1 MSMNGYAAGASPT
14 STVVFLVK
22 CSKTRP
28 GEAVFVVGGPEALGS
43 WSPALSLQL
52 TTTSDTY
59 PVWKS
64 ACIPLASTEAVE
76 YKFLIQRED
85 RKGTARWQD
94 FQGNHR
100 VTPEANMSVEASSD
114 WSTGAVKTC
123 IVKIEAPA
131 VARPSETSTEKAAAA
146 QQDKEE
152 VLMKMAESGVEAA
165 SAEVTSKCPLAVTIA
180 GREISRR
187 NFSQSLL
194 SVDVEDA
201 ASEAGSD
208 AEPVVQTIQLEKEE
222 EEEKPER
229 GVSIKHI
236 MSFSALTELA
246 DAEEKAE
253 HRKGKRYQ
261 SHYDPYNLNV
271 PVVVV
276 TSEVAPFS
284 KTGGLGLV
292 AASYAFEFAR
302 NGHRTMVVSPK
313 YSHYENINYVGET
326 RIRVLDQEQ
335 TVKFWHLRK
344 DYTEGGG
351 TDFLFVEHPAIQR
364 DGGPYN
370 DKDGRE
376 YPDNLFRFTI
386 LSLAAMEAPLILN
399 LNGQGTYGDKVLF
412 LANDWQAGMVP
423 VYLCSKYRINNCYTS
438 SRCIYVIHNLGYQ
451 GQYHGHDPVRFF
463 GLDSRYVGDLMMGKA
478 INLCKGALIYA
489 DRVLTVSP
497 NYAKEIQTPEGG
509 FNLQDFVAAKA
520 VSLRLAGI
528 LNGID
533 DCWNPMTDPNLFK
546 NYSVENFEESKAVNK
561 AALQKSLDLRQDP
574 DVCLMGFVGRLS
586 WQKGVDVLASVI
598 SWLMQDTGNGVTG
611 RVQII
616 MMGQGQ
622 AEYVET
628 LRWAENNYKGRIC
641 GYVGFDP
648 KVEHHMMGGCDL
660 LLMPSRYEPCGLP
673 QMYSQAYGTL
683 PLVHATGGLVD
694 SVKDISEGIDVA
706 TGFHVRPLSS
716 DKLKEVLFSAIEMHQ
731 KRPAD
736 FRQMQ
741 RTAMQSDYY
750 WPKAMDE
757 YERQIDI
764 ALYECPTVRN

>member
-1 MSMNGYAAGASPT
+1 MT
-14 STVVFLVK
+14 
-22 CSKTRP
+22 
-28 GEAVFVVGGPEALGS
+28 
-43 WSPALSLQL
+43 
-52 TTTSDTY
+52 
-59 PVWKS
+59 
-64 ACIPLASTEAVE
+64 
-76 YKFLIQRED
+76 
-85 RKGTARWQD
+85 
-94 FQGNHR
+94 
-100 VTPEANMSVEASSD
+100 VEASSD
-114 WSTGAVKTC
+114 WGRAAVDVSVAKT
-123 IVKIEAPA
+123 EPP
-131 VARPSETSTEKAAAA
+131 VAKRSETLMEKAAA
-146 QQDKEE
+146 QQEKEE
-152 VLMKMAESGVEAA
+152 MLIKMAESGVEAA
-165 SAEVTSKCPLAVTIA
+165 SVEVASKCPLAVTIA
-180 GREISRR
+180 GREMARR

-194 SVDVEDA
+194 SLDFEDDA
-201 ASEAGSD
+201 PEAITDAKAPVSD
-208 AEPVVQTIQLEKEE
+208 ADA
-222 EEEKPER
+222 EEKPER
-229 GVSIKHI
+229 GVPIKHI

-253 HRKGKRYQ
+253 HRKGKRCQ
-261 SHYDPYNLNV
+261 SHYDAYNLNV

-292 AASYAFEFAR
+292 ASSYAFEFAR

-313 YSHYENINYVGET
+313 YNHYENINYVGET
-326 RIRVLDQEQ
+326 RIRVQDQEQ
-335 TVKFWHLRK
+335 TVKYWHLRK
-344 DYTEGGG
+344 DYSEGGG
-351 TDFLFVEHPAIQR
+351 TDFIFVEHPAIQR

-370 DKDGRE
+370 DRDGRE
-376 YPDNLFRFTI
+376 YPDNLLRFTI

-423 VYLCSKYRINNCYTS
+423 VYLCSKYRNHGCYTS

-451 GQYHGHDPVRFF
+451 GQYRGHDPVRFF
-463 GLDSRYVGDLMMGKA
+463 GLDWKYVGDLMMGKA
-478 INLCKGALIYA
+478 VNLCKGALIYA

-533 DCWNPMTDPNLFK
+533 DCWNPSTDPNLSQ
-546 NYSVENFEESKAVNK
+546 NYSVENFEQSKAINK
-561 AALQKSLDLRQDP
+561 AALQKSLNLQQDP
-574 DVCLMGFVGRLS
+574 DVCVLGFVGRLT
-586 WQKGVDVLASVI
+586 WQKGVDVLAPVI
-598 SWLMQDTGNGVTG
+598 SWIMQDTGNGVTG

-616 MMGQGQ
+616 LMGQGQ
-622 AEYVET
+622 HEYVET

-683 PLVHATGGLVD
+683 PVVHATGGLVD

-716 DKLKEVLFSAIEMHQ
+716 DKLKEVLFSAVEMHQ

-736 FRQMQ
+736 FRRMQ

-757 YERQIDI
+757 YERQIDV

>member
-1 MSMNGYAAGASPT
+1 MSTNGYASGGSPT
-14 STVVFLVK
+14 STVVFTVK

-64 ACIPLASTEAVE
+64 AFIPLASTGAVE
-76 YKFLIQRED
+76 YKFLVQRED

-94 FQGNHR
+94 FQGNHH
-100 VTPEANMSVEASSD
+100 VTPEANMTVEASSD
-114 WSTGAVKTC
+114 WGRAAVDVCT
-123 IVKIEAPA
+123 VRTEPP
-131 VARPSETSTEKAAAA
+131 VAKRSETTTEKAAA
-146 QQDKEE
+146 QQEKEE
-152 VLMKMAESGVEAA
+152 MLMKMAESGVEAA
-165 SAEVTSKCPLAVTIA
+165 SAEVASKCPLAVTIA
-180 GREISRR
+180 GREMARR

-194 SVDVEDA
+194 SLDFEDDA
-201 ASEAGSD
+201 AEAVSD
-208 AEPVVQTIQLEKEE
+208 AEPAAQVVQLEKEAKQ

-253 HRKGKRYQ
+253 HRKCKKYQ
-261 SHYDPYNLNV
+261 SHYDPYNLHV

-313 YSHYENINYVGET
+313 YNHYENIQYIGET
-326 RIRVLDQEQ
+326 SIRVHDQEQ
-335 TVKFWHLRK
+335 TVKYWHLRK
-344 DYTEGGG
+344 DYSEGGG
-351 TDFLFVEHPAIQR
+351 TDFIFVEHPTIQR

-370 DKDGRE
+370 DRDGRE
-376 YPDNLFRFTI
+376 YPDNLLRFTI

-423 VYLCSKYRINNCYTS
+423 VYLCSKYRINNCYTE

-463 GLDSRYVGDLMMGKA
+463 GLERKYVGDLMMGKA
-478 INLCKGALIYA
+478 INLCKGALVYA

-497 NYAKEIQTPEGG
+497 HYAKEIQTPEGG

-533 DCWNPMTDPNLFK
+533 DCWNPLTDSNLSK
-546 NYSVENFEESKAVNK
+546 NYSVENFEESKALNK
-561 AALQKSLDLRQDP
+561 SALQGFLDLQQDP
-574 DVCLMGFVGRLS
+574 DVCLLGFVGRLT

-611 RVQII
+611 HVQII

-622 AEYVET
+622 PEYVEK
-628 LRWAENNYKGRIC
+628 LKWAENNYKGRIC

-648 KVEHHMMGGCDL
+648 KVEHRMMGGCDL

-683 PLVHATGGLVD
+683 PVVHATGGLVD
-694 SVKDISEGIDVA
+694 SVKDISEGIDIA
-706 TGFHVRPLSS
+706 TGFHVRPLSP
-716 DKLKEVLFSAIEMHQ
+716 DKLKEVLFSAVEMHQ

-736 FRQMQ
+736 FQRMQ

-757 YERQIDI
+757 YERQIDT